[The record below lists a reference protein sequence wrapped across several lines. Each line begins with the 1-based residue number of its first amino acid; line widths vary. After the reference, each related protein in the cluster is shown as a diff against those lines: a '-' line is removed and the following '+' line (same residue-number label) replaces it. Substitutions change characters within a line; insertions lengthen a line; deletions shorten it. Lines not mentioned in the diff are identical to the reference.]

1 MSLTRS
7 TALTSRGMTACLPS
21 GSTNGHDYELGWR
34 HQTSQ
39 FKHADFPDVNL
50 TGDLMMP
57 NFLKPDTASS
67 WGCDCAPQNPWHRIP
82 KRMPKPST
90 ALCQAGGC
98 CFPTNKPRML
108 HFQFRCHMAEC
119 EIFSN
124 RLTLSQP
131 PGVLRFNFK
140 MLARFWFPAF
150 AVYFTRT
157 WRCAIPSTATVQGA
171 SAFRAG
177 GTPVAGGTGSGSPK
191 EDHPPDSGHRSAAR
205 RN

>member
-1 MSLTRS
+1 
-7 TALTSRGMTACLPS
+7 MTACLPS

-119 EIFSN
+119 EIFFQPFDLEPTAG
-124 RLTLSQP
+124 RLEVQFQDVSSFM
-131 PGVLRFNFK
+131 VSRICSVFYAN
-140 MLARFWFPAF
+140 LALCNTQHG
-150 AVYFTRT
+150 YCS
-157 WRCAIPSTATVQGA
+157 RCVCVS
-171 SAFRAG
+171 S
-177 GTPVAGGTGSGSPK
+177 
-191 EDHPPDSGHRSAAR
+191 R
-205 RN
+205 RNSGCGRNWKRKSKRRPYT